1 MTEKRINLCFNVD
14 DKRQEIVYDFLMEKG
29 KKKTATVIDLV
40 MAYLSGQ
47 SDRKNPAPN
56 IGADIAEQVERV
68 IKENSNRT
76 ETEKIQRSLDKILTL
91 LESGVIINS
100 SQGDENSVVKS
111 RRNRR
116 IGGLAFC
123 VSDSRKRSKSRTP
136 RRICGLGSLEASMA
150 V

>member
-47 SDRKNPAPN
+47 SD
-56 IGADIAEQVERV
+56 IAEQVERA

-100 SQGDENSVVKS
+100 SQGDEKIEPENEQDS
-111 RRNRR
+111 
-116 IGGLAFC
+116 LADSEMSDDAFSAM
-123 VSDSRKRSKSRTP
+123 VS
-136 RRICGLGSLEASMA
+136 IFG

>member
-14 DKRQEIVYDFLMEKG
+14 DKRQEIVYDFLMERG

-56 IGADIAEQVERV
+56 IGADIAEQVERA

-100 SQGDENSVVKS
+100 SQGDEKIEPENEQDS
-111 RRNRR
+111 
-116 IGGLAFC
+116 LADSEMSDDAFSAM
-123 VSDSRKRSKSRTP
+123 VS
-136 RRICGLGSLEASMA
+136 IFGA
-150 V
+150 